1 MTTADNLVKF
11 GIGFE
16 VAKRLGQVVKTG
28 LTAAGTAIT
37 DALQLVGTINVLTTV
52 AASTGAKL
60 PSTVDVGGV
69 VRVENRGANDLAL
82 YPPTSSGTLNAG
94 SAGAS
99 VAIATGES
107 ATCIRLSATD
117 WSVRISVAP

>member
-28 LTAAGTAIT
+28 LTATGTTIT

-60 PSTVDVGGV
+60 PSTVDVGGEV
-69 VRVENRGANDLAL
+69 KVENRGAETLTL
-82 YPPTSSGTLNAG
+82 YPPTSAGTLNG
-94 SAGAS
+94 ETAGAGLS
-99 VAIATGES
+99 VATVEMAICT
-107 ATCIRLSATD
+107 RLSTTN
-117 WSVRISVAP
+117 WSIRIAVAP